1 MADILTLKLR
11 LAEAELSR
19 HQMAQGKQ
27 KTMASASM
35 DGGGNAAQWAPG
47 RPEDLDRYIAQLK
60 NEIAVLEGGPGRQAF
75 YFAGAR

>member
-19 HQMAQGKQ
+19 HQMRQGKQ

-47 RPEDLDRYIAQLK
+47 DAEKLDVYIAQLK
-60 NEIAVLEGGPGRQAF
+60 NEIAVAEGGPGRQAF